1 MAHIHRIFRNPL
13 PLSGLV
19 LAALMAGCAA
29 PLPPAAPAPAP
40 IPVPT
45 APPLIVIAPTVQ
57 APVPAPV
64 QATSPVPVQAPVP
77 APVQAPV
84 PAPVQATLPV
94 PVQAPLP
101 PVAIAPQAPVAPA
114 KPPPALAA
122 APQASNS
129 AAQSK
134 AANPLDYRRD
144 AASHLYGQNAHRIF
158 AGKMPPMLYA
168 IGVLQVEVDGHGQ
181 VARLN
186 WMRAPKHAPEV
197 VAEIERT
204 VRRAAPFP
212 LPARMGQVTY
222 TDTWLWHKSGRF
234 QLDTLTEGQ
243 L

>member
-1 MAHIHRIFRNPL
+1 MAHRTRIFCNPL

-19 LAALMAGCAA
+19 VAALMAGCAT

-45 APPLIVIAPTVQ
+45 APPLVVIAPSVQ
-57 APVPAPV
+57 APV
-64 QATSPVPVQAPVP
+64 Q
-77 APVQAPV
+77 
-84 PAPVQATLPV
+84 APVQATLPV

-101 PVAIAPQAPVAPA
+101 PVAIAPQTPVAPA

-129 AAQSK
+129 AALSK

-168 IGVLQVEVDGHGQ
+168 IGVLQVEVDGRGQ

>member
-19 LAALMAGCAA
+19 VAALMAGCAA
-29 PLPPAAPAPAP
+29 PLPPAAPLPVPVPVTAPVPAP

-45 APPLIVIAPTVQ
+45 APPLTVIAPT
-57 APVPAPV
+57 
-64 QATSPVPVQAPVP
+64 
-77 APVQAPV
+77 VQAPV

-168 IGVLQVEVDGHGQ
+168 IGVLQVEVDGRGQ